1 MLLMFPSYSAPTLR
15 SRISTPL
22 FNNIGRLSLLILLC
36 LLSPVSAGEAIAA
49 SLAEREKNNY
59 YLPGKDQAQAVSVSA
74 AGEAHAEVL
83 VLTEAIAIKETGPKE
98 TIAKFGEVYGF
109 APSFIAVHKDE
120 PTRLTFW
127 NLQPDDDHDFM
138 LADPDLNVMMHV
150 KLKPLSKNS
159 WVFNFHKE
167 GVFPFYCAVHQ
178 PEMNGQI
185 LVLPARK

>member
-1 MLLMFPSYSAPTLR
+1 MLCS
-15 SRISTPL
+15 
-22 FNNIGRLSLLILLC
+22 
-36 LLSPVSAGEAIAA
+36 LSPVFTGSAFAA
-49 SLAEREKNNY
+49 SPAQREKDNY
-59 YLPGKDQAQAVSVSA
+59 YLPGNDRSQVMSA
-74 AGEAHAEVL
+74 STTGEARAEVI

-127 NLQPDDDHDFM
+127 NLQPDDEHDFM
-138 LADPDLNVMMHV
+138 LADPDLNVLMHV
-150 KLKPLSKNS
+150 KLLPLSKNS

-167 GVFPFYCAVHQ
+167 GVFPFFCAVHQ

-185 LVLPARK
+185 LVLPAKK

>member
-1 MLLMFPSYSAPTLR
+1 MLSNYSAKAPR
-15 SRISTPL
+15 SRFLGVL
-22 FNNIGRLSLLILLC
+22 FIVLALL
-36 LLSPVSAGEAIAA
+36 PVIAPASASALTA
-49 SLAEREKNNY
+49 AEREKNNY
-59 YLPGKDQAQAVSVSA
+59 YLPGKDQARMVSVSSS
-74 AGEAHAEVL
+74 GEAQAEII
-83 VLTEAIAIKETGPKE
+83 VLTEAIAVKETGPKE

-127 NLQPDDDHDFM
+127 NLQPDDEHDFM
-138 LADPDLNVMMHV
+138 LADPDLDVLMHV
-150 KLKPLSKNS
+150 KLLPLSKNS

-167 GVFPFYCAVHQ
+167 GIFPFFCAVHQ

>member
-1 MLLMFPSYSAPTLR
+1 LR
-15 SRISTPL
+15 R
-22 FNNIGRLSLLILLC
+22 FSLLLL
-36 LLSPVSAGEAIAA
+36 LGSLVSVSAASAFAA
-49 SLAEREKNNY
+49 SPAERQKNNY
-59 YLPGKDQAQAVSVSA
+59 YLPGKDQSQVVSVA
-74 AGEAHAEVL
+74 TAGEAQAEIT
-83 VLTEAIAIKETGPKE
+83 VLTEAVAIKETGPAE
-98 TIAKFGEVYGF
+98 TIAKFGEVYSF

-127 NLQPDDDHDFM
+127 NLQPDDEHDFM

-150 KLKPLSKNS
+150 KFKPLSKNS

-167 GVFPFYCAVHQ
+167 GVFPFFCAVHQ

>member
-1 MLLMFPSYSAPTLR
+1 MQTLLSKNVARF
-15 SRISTPL
+15 
-22 FNNIGRLSLLILLC
+22 SLLLL
-36 LLSPVSAGEAIAA
+36 LGSLMSISAGNAFAA
-49 SLAEREKNNY
+49 SPAEREKNNY
-59 YLPGKDQAQAVSVSA
+59 YLPGKDQSQVVSVST
-74 AGEAHAEVL
+74 AGEAQAEVI
-83 VLTEAIAIKETGPKE
+83 VLTEAIAIKETGPKQ
-98 TIAKFGEVYGF
+98 TIAKFGEVYAF
-109 APSFIAVHKDE
+109 APSFIAVHEDE

-159 WVFNFHKE
+159 WVFNFHKQ
-167 GVFPFYCAVHQ
+167 GLFPFYCSVHQ

>member
-1 MLLMFPSYSAPTLR
+1 MQTLLSKNVARF
-15 SRISTPL
+15 
-22 FNNIGRLSLLILLC
+22 SLLLL
-36 LLSPVSAGEAIAA
+36 LGSLMSISAGNAFAA
-49 SLAEREKNNY
+49 SPAESEKNNY
-59 YLPGKDQAQAVSVSA
+59 YLPGKDQSQVVSVST
-74 AGEAHAEVL
+74 AGEAQAEVI
-83 VLTEAIAIKETGPKE
+83 VLTEAIAIKETGPKQ
-98 TIAKFGEVYGF
+98 TIAKFGEVYAF

-120 PTRLTFW
+120 PIRLTFW

-159 WVFNFHKE
+159 WIFNFHKQ
-167 GVFPFYCAVHQ
+167 GLFLFYCSVHQ